1 VSPLIE
7 VKYPLDM
14 PNMDLPALYAEFE
27 SRAFPESWTSWEHG
41 GLTVTSNAGGHAIV
55 LAESEEFWDDD
66 DGSSAW
72 AAWEHLEPLCRDYE
86 VAATAVWGDP
96 HTVDITHR
104 LERGESSP
112 FTELL
117 IEQGTIKG
125 NFWDRGERALGLS
138 VCQMDKETAIQ
149 VIAFV
154 VPAGEL

>member
-1 VSPLIE
+1 
-7 VKYPLDM
+7 M
-14 PNMDLPALYAEFE
+14 PNMDLSALYVEFE

-66 DGSSAW
+66 DGS
-72 AAWEHLEPLCRDYE
+72 AARAALEHLEPLCRDYE
-86 VAATAVWGDP
+86 VAATAVWGAP
-96 HTVDITHR
+96 RTVDITDR

-112 FTELL
+112 FIELL
-117 IEQGTIKG
+117 MEQGTIEG